1 MLGKLS
7 YNVAGCILTAAV
19 LLAVV
24 PATFPI
30 WGLVGAIWIISFSDL
45 PVYLCNLFGLWREDL
60 STFRQDAEMT
70 VVFVVVLAGMYYLR
84 VFAGFPW
91 AQSVALK

>member
-1 MLGKLS
+1 
-7 YNVAGCILTAAV
+7 
-19 LLAVV
+19 
-24 PATFPI
+24 
-30 WGLVGAIWIISFSDL
+30 
-45 PVYLCNLFGLWREDL
+45 LFGLWREDL